1 MILSRRVALNGA
13 ELDEIHEAIVIRAV
27 DVQAGK
33 DNISAVSGAAGNG
46 QRVTARRRDTLDVIV
61 KFALDIRRDDLQAR
75 SEALEAV
82 NAWAAAALDG
92 AWLTVSWK
100 PGRRLRVRLA
110 QAPGEGDLWKWTED
124 FQITLR
130 AYEVPFW
137 EDEDETADTGLPGL
151 TASQKIV
158 QIPGSA
164 PPAVAA
170 ELKNTSGMTLNTAA
184 VSIGENTMRFD
195 DLQLQADETLVIDHT
210 DSGLL
215 RIRIRS
221 GSGLFRSVMANRL
234 PESADDFQPGPGAVR
249 AGFSAQRACQL
260 TVRWRCRYL

>member
-13 ELDEIHEAIVIRAV
+13 ELDEIHEAIVIHAV

-61 KFALDIRRDDLQAR
+61 KFAMDIRRDDLQAR

-82 NAWAAAALDG
+82 NAWAAAAMEG

-110 QAPGEGDLWKWTED
+110 QAPGEGDLWKWTDD
-124 FQITLR
+124 FSITLR

-137 EDEDETADTGLPGL
+137 EDEDETADAA
-151 TASQKIV
+151 ASGVTSAQKIV
-158 QIPGSA
+158 QIFGSA
-164 PPAVAA
+164 PAAVAA
-170 ELKNTSGMTLNTAA
+170 ELRNVSGMTLQTAT
-184 VSIGENTMRFD
+184 VSVGGNTMRFD
-195 DLQLQADETLVIDHT
+195 ELQLQADETLIVDHT

-215 RIRIRS
+215 TIRIRS
-221 GSGLFRSVMANRL
+221 GSGLIRSAMAKRL
-234 PESADDFQPGPGAVR
+234 PESADDFLAGPGAVR
-249 AGFSAQRACQL
+249 VGFSAQRACQL